1 MTPERCSNP
10 VDALGRGSWVA
21 QLSCDGKIRTRAA
34 AEKREPAASLTKRK
48 PGNRRALRRNPADER
63 SRNFVKQVCFID
75 GKIVRGGEAC
85 VPVDDLGLQ
94 RGYAVFDYARTYR
107 GRLFHAIDHI
117 ARLRR
122 SAAALHLSLPYSDEE
137 VLATAKRLI
146 EELGEKEAGLRMILT
161 GGSAHAKDLL
171 AHARF
176 ILIAEELPVYPVEI
190 YEKGVKLMTHEFER
204 DLPFV
209 KSTNYLTGFRLIPE
223 KKEKGAFEVLYCW
236 RGRLLECSRDNFFV
250 FRGDVLATPGDYV
263 LGGITRQVL
272 LSVARAR
279 FRVEERDVLVD
290 EVDEIDEA
298 FLASTSKQ
306 IVPVIRIDDHMIGRG
321 VVGERTK
328 EAMALFQD
336 YADRYR

>member
-1 MTPERCSNP
+1 
-10 VDALGRGSWVA
+10 
-21 QLSCDGKIRTRAA
+21 
-34 AEKREPAASLTKRK
+34 
-48 PGNRRALRRNPADER
+48 
-63 SRNFVKQVCFID
+63 VKQVCFID
-75 GKIVRGGEAC
+75 GKIVRGEEAC

-94 RGYAVFDYARTYR
+94 RGYAVFDYARTYHN
-107 GRLFHAIDHI
+107 RLFHAEDHI

-122 SAAALHLSLPYSDEE
+122 SAAALHLVLPYSDDEI
-137 VLATAKRLI
+137 LATAKKLI
-146 EELGEKEAGLRMILT
+146 GELGEKEAGLRMMLT
-161 GGSAHAKDLL
+161 GGSAHARNLL
-171 AHARF
+171 EQPRF

-190 YEKGVKLMTHEFER
+190 FEKGVKLITHEFER
-204 DLPFV
+204 DLPYV
-209 KSTNYLTGFRLIPE
+209 KSTNYLTGFRLLPE

-236 RGRLLECSRDNFFV
+236 RGRFLESSRDNFFV

-272 LSVARAR
+272 LSIARSR
-279 FRVEERDVLVD
+279 FQVEERDVLVD

-306 IVPVIRIDDHMIGRG
+306 IVPVVRIDDRTIGSG

-336 YADRYR
+336 YVDRYR

>member
-1 MTPERCSNP
+1 M
-10 VDALGRGSWVA
+10 
-21 QLSCDGKIRTRAA
+21 
-34 AEKREPAASLTKRK
+34 
-48 PGNRRALRRNPADER
+48 
-63 SRNFVKQVCFID
+63 KQVCFID
-75 GKIVRGGEAC
+75 GKIVRGEEAC

-94 RGYAVFDYARTYR
+94 RGYAVFDYARTYHN
-107 GRLFHAIDHI
+107 RLFHAEDHI

-122 SAAALHLSLPYSDEE
+122 SAAALHLVLPYSDDEI
-137 VLATAKRLI
+137 LATAKKLI
-146 EELGEKEAGLRMILT
+146 GELGEKEAGLRMMLT
-161 GGSAHAKDLL
+161 GGSAHARNLL
-171 AHARF
+171 EHPRF

-204 DLPFV
+204 DLPYV

-223 KKEKGAFEVLYCW
+223 KKVKGAFEVLYCW

-250 FRGDVLATPGDYV
+250 FRGNVLCTPGDYV

-272 LSVARAR
+272 LSIAPSR
-279 FRVEERDVLVD
+279 FRVEERDVLVGELD
-290 EVDEIDEA
+290 EVDEA

-306 IVPVIRIDDHMIGRG
+306 IVPVVRIDDRTIGSG

-336 YADRYR
+336 YVDRYR